1 MKNFNEKV
9 QNYLYHLCL
18 TIPER
23 LVGTDGNRAAT
34 QFTAEKFRALGWE
47 VETPEFD
54 CMYWTNDGADLK
66 IAGQNF
72 PINPGPYSRGFAGL
86 GELVII
92 RTVADLKNT
101 DIRDKIILLIGEIAR
116 EQLMPK
122 NFVFYNPEHH
132 REIIR
137 LLEAGAPQAIMS
149 ATGRD
154 PQLAGGVY
162 PFPLLEDGD
171 FDIPYAFMKDVD
183 GEPLTALAGKTAE
196 LTIRATRNQARGC
209 NINAF
214 KGDPAKPRIVVT
226 AHIDAKM
233 GTPGAI
239 DNATGVITL
248 ILLAELLKDFPA
260 NGNRL
265 ELTVLNGEDYYA
277 APGEMLYF
285 TANEGRW
292 SNIHR
297 AINIDGVGYFQGET
311 SYSTYNLSDIQN
323 EFVNEC
329 FAKFP
334 GIKRGA
340 EWYQSDHGMFIQQGC
355 PTMAITSG
363 IFLTDLTV
371 YVTHTPKDH
380 PRIVDV
386 SKVTETAMALAELIT
401 RL

>member
-1 MKNFNEKV
+1 MKNLNEKA
-9 QNYLYHLCL
+9 QTYLNHLCL

-34 QFTAEKFRALGWE
+34 RFVADEFRALGWE

-66 IAGQNF
+66 VVGHNF
-72 PINPGPYSRGFAGL
+72 PINPGPYSRGFTGQ
-86 GELVII
+86 GELVVI
-92 RTVADLKNT
+92 RTVDELKNT
-101 DIRDKIILLIGEIAR
+101 DIQDKIILLIGEIAR

-132 REIIR
+132 QEIIR
-137 LLEAGAPQAIMS
+137 LLEAGAPRAILS

-162 PFPLLEDGD
+162 PFSLIEDGD
-171 FDIPYAFMKDVD
+171 FDIPNAYMKDVD
-183 GEPLTALAGKTAE
+183 GEPLTAFAGKTAA
-196 LTIRATRNQARGC
+196 LTIRATRNKARGC
-209 NINAF
+209 NINAL

-248 ILLAELLKDFPA
+248 LLLAELLKDYPA
-260 NGNRL
+260 DGNRL
-265 ELTVLNGEDYYA
+265 ELTILNGEDYYSV
-277 APGEMLYF
+277 PGEMLYF
-285 TANEGRW
+285 AANEGRW
-292 SNIHR
+292 SDIR
-297 AINIDGVGYFQGET
+297 MAINIDGVGYYQGE
-311 SYSTYNLSDIQN
+311 SSFSTYNLTAEQN
-323 EFVNEC
+323 EFMNNL

-340 EWYQSDHGMFIQQGC
+340 EWYQSDHGMFVQQGC
-355 PTMAITSG
+355 PAMALTSG

-380 PRIVDV
+380 PGIVEV
-386 SKVTETAMALAELIT
+386 SKVSEIATALAEIIAKL
-401 RL
+401 